1 MKSRYLFYSSLLLF
15 CPASLNSCNN
25 DSEEVVC
32 GSNPCQPCNFS
43 EEVAALY
50 DQLNEMYE
58 DNCVSCLED
67 FLETWHAK
75 YPPRE
80 EIPDSNRL
88 LYEIY
93 RDVYTP
99 WDLGAFTYM
108 DTFNHFYYKPD
119 MNQGVDYYIVRDEV
133 GFNGEYIKEFRP
145 VVDTENVKILYLR
158 PEYEL
163 ALSCFLDFYLIGFPR
178 PGPRKLNRTELEKRE
193 AFLENYLQITTDL
206 LGAMDKFGSNLD
218 NYTLTY
224 YRLANVPLITT
235 IGIFSDSTAGVSI
248 FISRIHWETEI
259 AKGNDGWYPVE
270 IELKWDGS
278 LL

>member
-108 DTFNHFYYKPD
+108 DTMKHPYYTPD
-119 MNQGVDYYIVRDEV
+119 LNQGVKYYIIRDYKIDK
-133 GFNGEYIKEFRP
+133 NEFLRP
-145 VVDTENVKILYLR
+145 VVSAENVKVLYLR

-163 ALSCFLDFYLIGFPR
+163 SLSCFLDHYDR
-178 PGPRKLNRTELEKRE
+178 SAPGPLKLNRSELDNREK
-193 AFLENYLQITTDL
+193 FLENYFQVAKRWFLVDALNQDQ
-206 LGAMDKFGSNLD
+206 MSSYVFS
-218 NYTLTY
+218 Y
-224 YRLANVPLITT
+224 YYLETQPY
-235 IGIFSDSTAGVSI
+235 IGGFIFSSDSIAKT
-248 FISRIHWETEI
+248 RIHIGPIEWDVIITKKDDEWLPIEI
-259 AKGNDGWYPVE
+259 KLSDEG
-270 IELKWDGS
+270 